1 MTEVTLAK
9 GGAPCF
15 QHIFV
20 HQLLTVQ
27 QFASNPQQKE
37 SKRLIIFTWLGET
50 APSMASADRR
60 SLQRSLQ
67 RPRQS
72 PSLRPLNFRTVLLLI
87 ALSVFLPATL
97 RAQAPTVN
105 RDSSSTS
112 SSSSGSTQPPISQPP
127 ISQVQTSLQNP
138 VFGSVPEAKPTPGT
152 LSLTFIDAIDRALR
166 QNLAG
171 LLSEYNTI
179 EARGEKWQQLS
190 DLLPNINADVQEVAQ
205 KESLEALGLRSGGP
219 FGKVPAVIGPFSY
232 FDVRAS
238 ATQRV
243 FDWKA
248 IQKYRSSVIGENVA
262 KFNLKDAR
270 DLVVLATG
278 NAYLQAIAGAARV
291 QTAQAQVETAKALY
305 DKAVAQQQAG
315 VAPAIDTLRAQVEY
329 QTRQQQLIA
338 AANDFAKQKISLAR
352 VIGLAPR
359 QEFEL
364 ADNTPYRPFAIPDLE
379 TSVQRAYAMRS
390 DYKAAH
396 ERLVAA
402 QLERSAATAGYFPT
416 VDLAVNYGEIGKTP
430 GDVLPTYLLSGTLNI
445 PIFQGGKVHGDVL
458 KAEAGLRQAQAQMA
472 DTRALIDQ
480 DIRNALLD
488 LKSSNDQVEVAQSSV
503 NLAEQALTQSQD
515 RFSAGVTDNL
525 EVVQAQEALASAH
538 ESLISSMY
546 SNNLAKV
553 SFARAL
559 GRAEDGVREYLKGK

>member
-1 MTEVTLAK
+1 MTEVTLAN
-9 GGAPCF
+9 GLGPCCPYTSAG
-15 QHIFV
+15 H
-20 HQLLTVQ
+20 LLAIQ

-60 SLQRSLQ
+60 SLQR
-67 RPRQS
+67 PRQS

-87 ALSVFLPATL
+87 SLSVFLPATL

-105 RDSSSTS
+105 RDSSSTT
-112 SSSSGSTQPPISQPP
+112 SSSSGSTQAPISQPA

-138 VFGSVPEAKPTPGT
+138 VFGSVPEAKPTPGV
-152 LSLTFIDAIDRALR
+152 LALTFIDAIDRALR

-179 EARGEKWQQLS
+179 EARGEKWQKLS
-190 DLLPNINADVQEVAQ
+190 DLLPNINADVQEVKQ
-205 KESLEALGLRSGGP
+205 KTSLEALGLRSGGP
-219 FGKVPAVIGPFSY
+219 FGKVPAVVGPFSY

-238 ATQRV
+238 ATQRI

-338 AANDFAKQKISLAR
+338 ATNDFAKQKISLAR

-416 VDLAVNYGEIGKTP
+416 IDLAVNYGEIGKVP
-430 GDVLPTYLLSGTLNI
+430 GDVLPTYFVSGTLNI
-445 PIFQGGKVHGDVL
+445 PIFQGGKVHGDVV

-472 DTRALIDQ
+472 DVRALIDQ

-538 ESLISSMY
+538 ENLISSMY
-546 SNNLAKV
+546 FNNLAKV